1 MKSKKLLLIFFILI
15 FVASCSHKNVK
26 KENQNPEIKK
36 PAKVYIPPFKY
47 YRENGYSNWDIK
59 VKKENISY
67 SYDQESM
74 ILIARDLADK
84 FYLKL
89 KNMRKDYKPY
99 SYEDVE
105 NVFETNA
112 ENVPLKKI
120 KRRFNVK
127 YIIQGYILKFVE
139 REGNSFSVKRPAE
152 VDFVIVMKDIDS
164 GEIVWQA
171 EYHEKQEPLSSNLL
185 YFYKFLKRKGKW
197 LSALELTENVF
208 NKLVMSL
215 P

>member
-1 MKSKKLLLIFFILI
+1 MKPKKILWIFFILI
-15 FVASCSHKNVK
+15 FMISCSHKNVK
-26 KENQNPEIKK
+26 KVNQNSEIKK
-36 PAKVYIPPFKY
+36 PARVYIPPFKFY
-47 YRENGYSNWDIK
+47 QEYGTTNWDIK
-59 VKKENISY
+59 VKKENIAY
-67 SYDQESM
+67 SYKQESM

-89 KNMRKDYKPY
+89 KNLRKDYRAY

-105 NVFETNA
+105 NVFETKA
-112 ENVPLKKI
+112 ENVSLKEI

-127 YIIQGYILKFVE
+127 YVIQGYILKFVE

-164 GEIVWQA
+164 GDIVW
-171 EYHEKQEPLSSNLL
+171 EREFHEKQEPLSSNLL

-197 LSALELTENVF
+197 LSALELTENAF
-208 NKLVMSL
+208 NKLVLSL